1 MVTAEYPLTWCFTEV
16 PWSVVTN
23 VVTSSPMADKG
34 HLFSV
39 KEAARA
45 CDVSPETIR
54 RRLRDDAFEHAEK
67 IEIDGRETWQIP
79 LGDLLAND
87 FVPTSAGTDPVVDD
101 AGTDE
106 PSTTAVDVVAASVVD
121 DLEARLSAA
130 EHRAELAEVQLGAER
145 QRVVDVER
153 IVTALEGQVRALNAG
168 PQPPPAAGGPVVL
181 TEAVSTA
188 PLRKKSWW
196 RR

>member
-1 MVTAEYPLTWCFTEV
+1 
-16 PWSVVTN
+16 
-23 VVTSSPMADKG
+23 MADKG

-54 RRLRDDAFEHAEK
+54 RRLRDESFEHAEK

-87 FVPTSAGTDPVVDD
+87 FVPTSSGTAPVTKADDVDE
-101 AGTDE
+101 E
-106 PSTTAVDVVAASVVD
+106 PSGSVDVVAASVVD

-145 QRVVDVER
+145 QRVLDVER

-168 PQPPPAAGGPVVL
+168 PPVPHPSDGPVVL
-181 TEAVSTA
+181 TEPVPTVSV
-188 PLRKKSWW
+188 PLRRRWW
-196 RR
+196 QRTT

>member
-1 MVTAEYPLTWCFTEV
+1 
-16 PWSVVTN
+16 
-23 VVTSSPMADKG
+23 MADKG

-54 RRLRDDAFEHAEK
+54 RRLRDEAFEHAEK

-87 FVPTSAGTDPVVDD
+87 FVPTSAGTEPLDD
-101 AGTDE
+101 AVTASQEPTDR
-106 PSTTAVDVVAASVVD
+106 VDVVAASVVD
-121 DLEARLSAA
+121 DLETRLSAA
-130 EHRAELAEVQLGAER
+130 EHRAELAEVQLDAER
-145 QRVVDVER
+145 RRVLDVER

-168 PQPPPAAGGPVVL
+168 SPPSPVPDGSVMP
-181 TEAVSTA
+181 TEPIPTA
-188 PLRKKSWW
+188 PASVRRRWW
-196 RR
+196 QRVT